1 MSELHIIAAID
12 RNRAI
17 GLGGDM
23 VYHLSADLKRFK
35 ALTLGY
41 PVVMG
46 RRTFESLPKGALPGR
61 RNIVITRNAAYSAPN
76 IETASSLE
84 SALALCSDAEKTF
97 IIGGGEIYSQALPL
111 ADVLDLTEID
121 DAAPEADTFFPPFD
135 KQFILT
141 NTEPAATNPPARFNT
156 YHRR

>member
-17 GLGGDM
+17 GFGGDM

-76 IETASSLE
+76 IETAPSLE
-84 SALALCSDAEKTF
+84 AALALCSDAEKTF

-121 DAAPEADTFFPPFD
+121 DAAPDADTFFPPFD
-135 KQFILT
+135 KLFILT
-141 NTEPAATNPPARFNT
+141 NTEPALTTPPASFNT